1 MISNEDSNSVNT
13 LMRPVRVFIVD
24 DSPLL
29 CKAIEKMLQDDPE
42 IEIVGHAMSGQEA
55 LNLLP
60 KVDCDI
66 CTLDVHMPGMSGIT
80 TLKHIM
86 IRFPVPVL
94 MLSAFTAEGSRIT
107 FEALRYGAV
116 DFFQKPSRSDTGEAD
131 SILAQANILK
141 SRLKRAA
148 RVRLDAARYLR
159 LKVRPRELA
168 AACHA
173 KEKGIVVMGATTGG
187 YASLLSLLPN
197 LGAPPATPV
206 LIFLG
211 VAPQYVGPFAEY
223 LKAYLPCPV
232 VRGINDSR
240 LQAGSIY
247 LVSMSESARL
257 EYRGDDTYLLLND
270 RSELMGME
278 SGLDLLLYSVSEH
291 FGPRGM
297 VAFLSGDGTEG
308 LEGARELARCGGM
321 VLAQTPDTCLVP
333 ELAEAAGRIENAKIC
348 SLAELSSF
356 IVSWQC

>member
-1 MISNEDSNSVNT
+1 MSSNADSNSVHT
-13 LMRPVRVFIVD
+13 LTRPVRVFIVD

-29 CKAIEKMLQDDPE
+29 CKAIEKMLQDDSE
-42 IEIVGHAMSGQEA
+42 IEVVGHAMSGQEA
-55 LNLLP
+55 LNMLP
-60 KVDCDI
+60 RVNCDV

-80 TLKHIM
+80 ALKHIM

-116 DFFQKPSRSDTGEAD
+116 DFFQKPSRTDAGEAD

-141 SRLKRAA
+141 SRIKRAA

-159 LKVRPRELA
+159 LKVRSRGLA
-168 AACHA
+168 TGSNI
-173 KEKGIVVMGATTGG
+173 KEKGIVVIGTTTGG

-197 LGAPPATPV
+197 LSGPPATPV

-211 VAPQYVGPFAEY
+211 VAPQYIGPFADY

-232 VRGINDSR
+232 VRGTNDSR

-247 LVSMSESARL
+247 LISMSESAGL

-270 RSELMGME
+270 RSRLMGME

-291 FGPRGM
+291 FGHEGLA
-297 VAFLSGDGTEG
+297 VFLSGDGTEG
-308 LEGARELARCGGM
+308 LEGARELARCGGR
-321 VLAQTPDTCLVP
+321 VLTQAPETCLVP
-333 ELAEAAGRIENAKIC
+333 ELPEAASRIENAQIC
-348 SLAELSSF
+348 SLAELSSA

>member
-1 MISNEDSNSVNT
+1 MSSDVDINVGNT
-13 LMRPVRVFIVD
+13 LVRPVRVFIVD

-29 CKAIEKMLQDDPE
+29 CKAIEKMLQDDSE
-42 IEIVGHAMSGQEA
+42 IEIAGRAMSGQEA

-60 KVDCDI
+60 KANCDI

-80 TLKHIM
+80 ALKHIM

-116 DFFQKPSRSDTGEAD
+116 DFFQKPSRSDAGEAD
-131 SILAQANILK
+131 SILAQATILK

-159 LKVRPRELA
+159 LKVRQRGLA
-168 AACHA
+168 AAQS
-173 KEKGIVVMGATTGG
+173 KEKGIVVIGATTGG

-197 LGAPPATPV
+197 LSAPPATPV

-211 VAPQYVGPFAEY
+211 VAPQYIGPFAEY

-232 VRGINDSR
+232 VRGKNGMR
-240 LQAGSIY
+240 LHAGSIY
-247 LVSMSESARL
+247 MVSMSESAGL

-291 FGPRGM
+291 FGPRGLA
-297 VAFLSGDGTEG
+297 VFLSGDGTEG
-308 LEGARELARCGGM
+308 LEGARELARCGGR
-321 VLAQTPDTCLVP
+321 VLAQTPETCLVP
-333 ELAEAAGRIENAKIC
+333 ELAEAAGRIENAQTC
-348 SLAELSSF
+348 SLVDLSSF
-356 IVSWQC
+356 IVSWPS

>member
-1 MISNEDSNSVNT
+1 MNSNEDSNSKNI
-13 LMRPVRVFIVD
+13 LSRPVRVFIVD

-60 KVDCDI
+60 KVDCDV

-80 TLKHIM
+80 ALKHIM

-116 DFFQKPSRSDTGEAD
+116 DFFQKPSRTDTGKAD

-148 RVRLDAARYLR
+148 RVRLDSARYLR
-159 LKVRPRELA
+159 LKVRSQRLA
-168 AACHA
+168 AAFYA
-173 KEKGIVVMGATTGG
+173 KEAGMVVVGATTGG

-197 LGAPPATPV
+197 LSAPPATPV
-206 LIFLG
+206 LIFFG

-232 VRGINDSR
+232 IRGINDSR

-247 LVSMSESARL
+247 LVSMSESAGL

-270 RSELMGME
+270 RSQLMGME

-291 FGPRGM
+291 FGSRGLA
-297 VAFLSGDGTEG
+297 VFLSGDGTEG
-308 LEGARELARCGGM
+308 LEGAKELARCGGM
-321 VLAQTPDTCLVP
+321 VMAQTPETCLVP
-333 ELAEAAGRIENAKIC
+333 ELPEAAGRIENAKIC
-348 SLAELSSF
+348 SLAELSAA